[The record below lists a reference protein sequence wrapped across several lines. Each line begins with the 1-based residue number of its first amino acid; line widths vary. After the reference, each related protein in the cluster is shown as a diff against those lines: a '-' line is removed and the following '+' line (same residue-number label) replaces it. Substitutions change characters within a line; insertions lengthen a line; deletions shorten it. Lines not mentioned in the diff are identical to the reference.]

1 MSMQLCPLFFQ
12 PWLTVYYDKKFN
24 LKHFFFGAWVRVCLS
39 VWINGCVPR
48 VGNWPS
54 EALRGQTTHMAI
66 VAHTMPSW
74 ANPDFHYH
82 LRNEWLV
89 GWLAGFVRHC
99 LDLIRV
105 LALIYNYC
113 SSFECAGRTI
123 CHTYQT
129 TCHLPF
135 PVSHWHSQPIRPCHS
150 SHAD

>member
-1 MSMQLCPLFFQ
+1 
-12 PWLTVYYDKKFN
+12 
-24 LKHFFFGAWVRVCLS
+24 
-39 VWINGCVPR
+39 

-123 CHTYQT
+123 CHMRAGCIVPELANAIEMWQ
-129 TCHLPF
+129 HIGLLS
-135 PVSHWHSQPIRPCHS
+135 VIRHSALSVCQINQRLK
-150 SHAD
+150 